1 MKRDV
6 RALHLVT
13 VQWLNSI
20 CLIRE
25 TVVGWPAVGKV
36 PNCSRLM
43 QYLGSGVWSLQK
55 MQMASRGL
63 PNPPARGSSQ
73 RC

>member
-1 MKRDV
+1 MRRNV
-6 RALHLVT
+6 TALHLVV
-13 VQWLNSI
+13 VQWLD
-20 CLIRE
+20 LIRE
-25 TVVGWPAVGKV
+25 TVAGPQSGKA